1 MIEPRGTPLPPN
13 GQPTERLSGC
23 TLEVILRRALLN
35 CDDPVV
41 LAVSGGRDSMAMMHA
56 FAQWAPERVAAVATF
71 DHATGGYAT
80 EAASVVVA
88 EGRKL
93 GFAVVRERAT
103 TAGTNEA
110 AWRAARWRFLRRV
123 ARAYG
128 ARVATA
134 HTQDDQ
140 LETVVMRLLR
150 GAGTRGLAA
159 LAATSP
165 VLRPWL
171 AATRADVANWAARQQ
186 LRIVDD
192 PTNVSSRFLR
202 SRVRHD
208 LLPALEQARPGFGAA
223 MLSLGERAAAWRC
236 EVDAYLD
243 RCGLT
248 DLGVQGLQV
257 PAAVV
262 QSTSDAGR
270 AVLWQALFSRVGV
283 ALDARGTRALIRF
296 TNSERRG
303 AFVSLAGGAVAVHYG
318 VGGAEWF
325 ELRARAPVP
334 SGAEWQG
341 EWGRLPLRFGRWRWR
356 RFTTASADDMAN
368 PACFAMPASASV
380 CVRPW
385 QAGDRIRTLGAPAGR
400 RVARY
405 FSDAHVPSLDRQ
417 GWPVVLDADAMM
429 LWVPGICRGLAAPH
443 WPGRPDLIWYR
454 CERQH
459 D

>member
-1 MIEPRGTPLPPN
+1 MIEPHGTPTPQR
-13 GQPTERLSGC
+13 GEQTDSLSESA
-23 TLEVILRRALLN
+23 LEATFRRALLT

-56 FAQWAPERVAAVATF
+56 FAKWAPARVAAVATF
-71 DHATGGYAT
+71 DHATGAYAT

-93 GFAVVRERAT
+93 GFAVVRERAA
-103 TAGTNEA
+103 TAGTSEA
-110 AWRAARWRFLRRV
+110 EWRAARWRFLRRV
-123 ARAYG
+123 GRAYR
-128 ARVATA
+128 ARIATA
-134 HTQDDQ
+134 HTRDDQ

-150 GAGTRGLAA
+150 GAGARGLAA

-171 AATRADVANWAARQQ
+171 AATRNDVARWAVLHQ

-192 PTNVSSRFLR
+192 PTNASRRYLR

-208 LLPALEQARPGFGAA
+208 LLPALEQATPGFGAA
-223 MLSLGERAAAWRC
+223 MLALGERAAAWRC
-236 EVDAYLD
+236 AVDGYLD
-243 RCGLT
+243 SCGLT
-248 DLGVQGLQV
+248 DLGVQGLRV

-283 ALDARGTRALIRF
+283 ALDARGTRSLIRF
-296 TNSERRG
+296 ANSERRG
-303 AFVSLAGGAVAVHYG
+303 AFVSLAGGAVAMHSG
-318 VGGAEWF
+318 IGGAEWF
-325 ELRARAPVP
+325 ELRSRAPSP

-341 EWGRLPLRFGRWRWR
+341 EWGRLPLRFGQWRWR
-356 RFTTASADDMAN
+356 QFIPASTADMSD
-368 PACFAMPASASV
+368 PACFAMPASARV
-380 CVRPW
+380 VVRAW
-385 QAGDRIRTLGAPAGR
+385 RAGDRIRTLGAPAGR

-417 GWPVVLDADAMM
+417 GWPVVLDADVMV
-429 LWVPGICRGLAAPH
+429 WVPGMCRGVAAPH